1 MKQKTGALFDLDGVL
16 LDSEGIYSNF
26 WDAVEA
32 KYPTHIPNFS
42 SVIKGSNLFEILH
55 DHYPNDDIRHRV
67 TEMLNNFQRDMPFRF
82 FDGALEFVRHLQ
94 SSGIPTCLVTSSD
107 NATMEAL
114 YRQHPDFKSHFDGI
128 ITGDMVS
135 KAKPNPECFLLGA
148 QVIHVDIDHCVVFE
162 DSLKGLAAGRAAGAH
177 VVGLATTLPR
187 EAILDFADEVIDSFV
202 NYHPAKLL

>member
-55 DHYPNDDIRHRV
+55 DHYPNDDIRHLV

-107 NATMEAL
+107 NAKMEAL

-128 ITGDMVS
+128 ITGDMVIGKGKTS
-135 KAKPNPECFLLGA
+135 KIEVHDMSKT
-148 QVIHVDIDHCVVFE
+148 VISLRGSCESQTVSRSEIIDH
-162 DSLKGLAAGRAAGAH
+162 
-177 VVGLATTLPR
+177 R
-187 EAILDFADEVIDSFV
+187 EHI
-202 NYHPAKLL
+202 